1 MGDRGVCVISG
12 FASFLGSVVSC
23 WRLPCFALPCVC
35 GGSRSLFAVVFR
47 GGHLAPCGSRG
58 VLRGCLIVL
67 LFLSPRPPSFSFATG
82 VFGLSAWGAP
92 SVRAECHFRSYMASY
107 SFLCLALGGFLS
119 SRGFGAG
126 CFVFCYFHC
135 LFAHLRFFATL
146 VQGVKLPAKDPGDCT
161 FWRHQFQRCLTKR
174 GEH

>member
-82 VFGLSAWGAP
+82 VFGLSAWGHLAFER
-92 SVRAECHFRSYMASY
+92 SVTSVAIWLRT
-107 SFLCLALGGFLS
+107 
-119 SRGFGAG
+119 
-126 CFVFCYFHC
+126 VFCVWHWAAFS
-135 LFAHLRFFATL
+135 LLGALEL
-146 VQGVKLPAKDPGDCT
+146 GVLCSVISTAYLPTYVFSRPLY
-161 FWRHQFQRCLTKR
+161 R
-174 GEH
+174 E